1 MIFLAIFGAI
11 YEHKE
16 ANSGEIR
23 EKKAEEYLEQVSDML
38 ERDFNVVIDRNLYK
52 VEYVPMQG
60 NNFYVPQTYV
70 MGKNRGFIAYKSNYL
85 YSNNPEMEK
94 VLITENDASF
104 LTSDEKDYYKE
115 NRFSLFLA
123 ILDRLGFREY
133 VLNNLLYDESKG
145 NNFSKIE
152 KINWHEFKKHN
163 QLRPVIIFN
172 FENSEKRD
180 LEKIRDKI
188 KKYYNQEEVII
199 ILTGYNRED
208 NDPYGIW

>member
-1 MIFLAIFGAI
+1 MKKKGFILLLFIGFNLILLSPMIFLAIFGAI

-23 EKKAEEYLEQVSDML
+23 EKKAEGYLEQVSDML

-60 NNFYVPQTYV
+60 NNFYVPQTYI

-104 LTSDEKDYYKE
+104 LTSDEKDYLI
-115 NRFSLFLA
+115 FSIKCL
-123 ILDRLGFREY
+123 IR
-133 VLNNLLYDESKG
+133 S
-145 NNFSKIE
+145 
-152 KINWHEFKKHN
+152 
-163 QLRPVIIFN
+163 
-172 FENSEKRD
+172 NS
-180 LEKIRDKI
+180 
-188 KKYYNQEEVII
+188 
-199 ILTGYNRED
+199 
-208 NDPYGIW
+208 

>member
-1 MIFLAIFGAI
+1 MKKIGFILLLFIGFNLILLSPMIFLAIFGAI

-94 VLITENDASF
+94 VLITENNASF

-123 ILDRLGFREY
+123 IRDRLGFRES
-133 VLNNLLYDESKG
+133 VLNNLLYYDSKG

-152 KINWHEFKKHN
+152 KIFDEYKKVKYTEK
-163 QLRPVIIFN
+163 LDGIIRIIN
-172 FENSEKRD
+172 MQEN
-180 LEKIRDKI
+180 
-188 KKYYNQEEVII
+188 
-199 ILTGYNRED
+199 
-208 NDPYGIW
+208 

>member
-1 MIFLAIFGAI
+1 MKKIGFILLLFIGFNLILLSPMIFLAIFGAI

-94 VLITENDASF
+94 VLITENNASF

-152 KINWHEFKKHN
+152 KIFDEYKKVKYTET
-163 QLRPVIIFN
+163 LDGIIRIIN
-172 FENSEKRD
+172 MQEN
-180 LEKIRDKI
+180 
-188 KKYYNQEEVII
+188 
-199 ILTGYNRED
+199 
-208 NDPYGIW
+208 